1 MINIAVVDD
10 NEAFLQ
16 EMKQNIESCAE
27 YTADMVCDT
36 YCGGAEFLQ
45 ADCGAYQL
53 VILDMQM
60 AGMGGYETA
69 QKLREKSEGVVIA
82 FVSGVVLPEPE
93 HFRVQPYRYLLKN
106 TDAGERMRDIGEL
119 LRETK
124 RRSHSE
130 MVEVVS
136 DGEARRV
143 PIGQIL
149 YIEKA
154 KRGSRLIIESAVE
167 NAVEAAIK
175 ATTEV
180 TVNGDS
186 AVRTMKLQSN
196 ERLED
201 WYAQLCAQCFEYA
214 HTSYIVN
221 LRAVTKIMQNELTMS
236 NGDILGISRTCSK
249 RFHQS
254 FSMFFHKK
262 YKRGAHV

>member
-1 MINIAVVDD
+1 MIKIAIVDD
-10 NEAFLQ
+10 NQAFLQ

-27 YTADMVCDT
+27 YTADMACDT
-36 YCGGAEFLQ
+36 YCGGGEFLQ

-60 AGMGGYETA
+60 AGMNGYETA
-69 QKLREKSEGVVIA
+69 QKLREKNEGAVIA

-106 TDAGERMRDIGEL
+106 TDAEERMRDIGEL
-119 LRETK
+119 LREAQ
-124 RRSHSE
+124 RRSRSE
-130 MVEVVS
+130 VVEVAS

-143 PIGQIL
+143 PIRQIL

-154 KRGSRLIIESAVE
+154 KRGSRLI
-167 NAVEAAIK
+167 VEAAM
-175 ATTEV
+175 E
-180 TVNGDS
+180 GDS
-186 AVRTMKLQSN
+186 AVSTMRLQSN

-201 WYAQLCAQCFEYA
+201 WYAQLRAQGFEYA

-221 LRAVTKIMQNELTMS
+221 LKAVTKIMQSELTMS
-236 NGDILGISRTCSK
+236 NGDKLGISRTCSRK
-249 RFHQS
+249 FHQS

-262 YKRGAHV
+262 YKRGAAK